1 MNVIFCTSPLQVL
14 VAKEVVEYVKEDF
27 VGVYLKMSNDLR
39 QDFYAEKMKYF
50 CREVLVLE
58 GETAFHDI
66 KNYFEGKSIINLY
79 LASLDNPVA
88 LSTFD
93 SNTMNLYTFDDGS
106 TSVVPKNMYT
116 QNTNRGIPYT
126 NFTLHEV
133 MSLSK
138 AHYTVFN
145 RCTLFPKE
153 KQILLKLNLQPN
165 HFHRAKNGKTVKVFL
180 GQYLGSLQ
188 GKEDLEVTQKL
199 TAKVLAEQN
208 IDYYYNHH
216 RVPLNLYQAN
226 LKETNLCFE
235 EEIYRLLEEYE
246 FVEVYGF
253 YSTALLLVKDIEG
266 VTTQGYRTLLTT
278 YESDILAKLG
288 VPYRNLSLSNTPVD
302 IVMPVYNGAKT
313 ISQSIESVLNQTH
326 QNFRLLIVD
335 DGSTDSTE
343 EVCKSYLVNE
353 RVQYFKHNHKGISE
367 TLNYGVSISN
377 TEYIARQ
384 DADDM
389 WMPWHL
395 DFLLYELEKNPQL
408 DLIGSRV
415 VVEEEVIPDKVSLS
429 HQSHLLGENL
439 WLCLAYRNC
448 FNHSTVIFK
457 RSAFEDVGGY
467 DSNFNGFENW
477 HLWARMVT
485 KDNAML
491 LDVVTAYYRVSERYK
506 RSMSFR
512 ARLAKSRG
520 LRLEDVLD

>member
-208 IDYYYNHH
+208 IDYYYNHP

-353 RVQYFKHNHKGISE
+353 RVQYFKRNHKGISE

-467 DSNFNGFENW
+467 DSNFNGFEDW
-477 HLWARMVT
+477 HLWVRMVT

>member
-14 VAKEVVEYVKEDF
+14 VAKELVGYVKEDF
-27 VGVYLKMSNDLR
+27 AGVYLKMSNDLR
-39 QDFYAEKMKYF
+39 QDFYAEKMKDF
-50 CREVLVLE
+50 CREVFVLE
-58 GETAFHDI
+58 GKTAFHDI
-66 KNYFEGKSIINLY
+66 KNYFEGKSIISLY

-88 LSTFD
+88 LSIFE

-165 HFHRAKNGKTVKVFL
+165 HFRRAKNGKTVKVFL

-188 GKEDLEVTQKL
+188 SKEDLEVTQKL
-199 TAKVLAEQN
+199 TAKVLEEKN
-208 IDYYYNHH
+208 IDYYYTHP

-353 RVQYFKHNHKGISE
+353 RVQYFKRNHKGISE

-467 DSNFNGFENW
+467 DSNFNGFEDW

>member
-208 IDYYYNHH
+208 IDYYYNHP

-353 RVQYFKHNHKGISE
+353 RVQYFKRNHKGISE

-467 DSNFNGFENW
+467 DSNFNGFEDW